1 MATILNKKEIRFG
14 TDGWRAKIAEDFTYD
29 NVRKVAWSLG
39 QILLKDPAH
48 PCVFVGFDRRFCS
61 DQFAHEAAGV
71 LAGLGVP
78 TYLAQ
83 TVLPTPAFS
92 YLAKK
97 HKSYALV
104 VTASHNPPRDNGLK
118 IKNPDGAS
126 ASPTFTNQVENLIVS
141 APENFIRAK
150 CLREEGFKK
159 EYMDYLKFLARGIDK
174 KLKGKK
180 VVIDYLHGSSAGLL
194 EEIIGSQHV
203 IALRSANDPYFGGIA
218 PEPVEKNMKELQ
230 AKVKQSKA
238 ILGVALDGDGDRIA
252 VVDEKGNY
260 MAPTTVFPVYAYY
273 YALAL
278 KQKGEIV
285 QGVSLGF
292 LGELIAQKAGL
303 PFCWVPVGFKNI
315 AQRMKSTSVLLGG
328 EESGGYALGELL
340 PDRDGL
346 VNTLI
351 MLKILTELK
360 LKPSQLVA
368 KIFKEFGPSHYERF
382 DHHISEPVDSK
393 HFTALCKE
401 ALVPRIQ
408 ARGLK
413 TVHQLEIDGLKL
425 FFDDGSW
432 LLLRPSGT
440 EALIRVYA
448 ETSNKND
455 TKELIALASGWIKE
469 TIS

>member
-1 MATILNKKEIRFG
+1 MIPIAEKQSIRFG
-14 TDGWRAKIAEDFTYD
+14 TDGWRAKLAEDFTYG
-29 NVRKVAWSLG
+29 NVRKVAWALG
-39 QILLKDPAH
+39 QLLLKDPAH
-48 PCVFVGFDRRFCS
+48 PSVFVGFDRRFYS
-61 DQFAHEAAGV
+61 DQFAYEAASV

-104 VTASHNPPRDNGLK
+104 VTASHNPPSDNGLK

-126 ASPTFTNQVENLIVS
+126 ASPSFTNQVESLTAS
-141 APENFIRAK
+141 APETFERAK

-159 EYMDYLKFLARGIDK
+159 EYMDYLKSLARGIDK

-194 EEIIGSQHV
+194 EEIIGKQNV
-203 IALRSANDPYFGGIA
+203 IALRSASDPYFGGIA
-218 PEPVEKNMKELQ
+218 PEPVEKNMKALGL
-230 AKVKQSKA
+230 KVKQSKA

-252 VVDEKGNY
+252 IVDEKGNY
-260 MAPTTVFPVYAYY
+260 MAPTTVFPMYAYY
-273 YALAL
+273 HALVL
-278 KQKGEIV
+278 KEKGEIV

-315 AQRMKSTSVLLGG
+315 AERMKTNKVVLGG
-328 EESGGYALGELL
+328 EESGGYALGALL

-346 VNTLI
+346 ANTLL
-351 MLKILTELK
+351 MLRILTELK
-360 LKPSQLVA
+360 LKPSQLVD
-368 KIFKEFGPSHYERF
+368 KIFKEFSPSYYERF
-382 DHHISEPVDSK
+382 DYRITEPVDRK
-393 HFTALCKE
+393 RFTALCKE
-401 ALVPRIQ
+401 ALIPRIH

-440 EALIRVYA
+440 EPLVRIYA

-455 TKELIALASGWIKE
+455 TKELLALASQWIKE
-469 TIS
+469 TL